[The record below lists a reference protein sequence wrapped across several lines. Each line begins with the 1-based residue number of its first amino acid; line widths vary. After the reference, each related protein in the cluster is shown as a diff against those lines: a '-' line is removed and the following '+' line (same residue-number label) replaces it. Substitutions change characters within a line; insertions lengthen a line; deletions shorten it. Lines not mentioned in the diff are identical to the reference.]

1 MSIRREVV
9 ISDGQGLH
17 ARPAAE
23 IVRAVKPYACRI
35 WMTAEGKR
43 VDAKSVLMVMSLA
56 VRPGTTVVVEAE
68 GEDAEEAVGALLQ
81 VLGSERQD

>member
-1 MSIRREVV
+1 
-9 ISDGQGLH
+9 
-17 ARPAAE
+17 
-23 IVRAVKPYACRI
+23 
-35 WMTAEGKR
+35 MTAEGKR
-43 VDAKSVLMVMSLA
+43 VDAKSFLMVMSLA